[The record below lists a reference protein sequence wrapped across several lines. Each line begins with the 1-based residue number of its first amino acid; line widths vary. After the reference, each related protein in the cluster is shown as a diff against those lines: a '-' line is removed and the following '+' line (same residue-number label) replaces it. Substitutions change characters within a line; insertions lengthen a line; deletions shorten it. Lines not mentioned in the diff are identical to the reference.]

1 MKDSEK
7 VQAAS
12 EVLRQIIEQDVEEP
26 PPSTK
31 PPASPGSTES
41 QPPESAENQELRA
54 GAPEESEPKADSTP
68 PVPDLANQVDSEL
81 AGLPSI
87 KKQTKNKFLSTN
99 DPEMR
104 FGHKSKSKI
113 VKGYENHITTT
124 VETEIVTTVQV
135 TPTNVPN
142 QVPVMAA
149 VGQLDSAAIEPKKPY
164 LKVWRRRQ

>member
-1 MKDSEK
+1 M
-7 VQAAS
+7 
-12 EVLRQIIEQDVEEP
+12 
-26 PPSTK
+26 
-31 PPASPGSTES
+31 
-41 QPPESAENQELRA
+41 
-54 GAPEESEPKADSTP
+54 
-68 PVPDLANQVDSEL
+68 
-81 AGLPSI
+81 
-87 KKQTKNKFLSTN
+87 STN